1 MGFFLFT
8 RSLRDTTESKK
19 ILEMIINDNQTACFV
34 VNEENQ
40 IVIFNDIL
48 SLFLGWSVNA
58 VARKPLEE
66 VLRHLM
72 SQGHD
77 RETGLPPL
85 DSLKTTFL
93 TFKNFGKRG
102 ALLFKGY
109 PLGGLPSPAGIY
121 FLYRQEDPPTEKI
134 VQQYLAPIIDK
145 LYSRTRQHLA
155 VLALDDYDLREVD
168 RASREI
174 LQTLGP
180 MLQHVRVFL
189 VNRISMDD
197 SSHFARI
204 LFDGPPESVQES
216 LEGILYGD
224 TIFFQRLFGN
234 SGRPALVEHTELP
247 WKYEFLFPFNWY
259 HHVFGW
265 MGIPVASLDIWR
277 NPVRFSWQ
285 DTLMELGQV
294 MGVQRSRMGLL
305 PQYRTLGDSVLDGAS
320 LVKAL
325 DSMIG
330 RTPPRPFVL
339 LLFRIHDMDMRDE
352 FVGLLGKAK
361 RGTDFLADHPEGLVA
376 IFPDEDPTF
385 RQSIADRYKKI
396 FEKLIV
402 SDFRFQCT
410 ISSHGFP
417 SREWTPGEV
426 LSRLNELKGTEVR
439 PAIEMATDDVVFDDW
454 FKKFLLLKDFE

>member
-8 RSLRDTTESKK
+8 RSLRDTSESKK
-19 ILEMIINDNQTACFV
+19 VLEMIVNDNQTACFV

-48 SLFLGWSVNA
+48 SHFLGWSVNA
-58 VARKPLEE
+58 IARKPTQE
-66 VLRHLM
+66 VIRHLM
-72 SQGHD
+72 TQGQD
-77 RETGLPPL
+77 IPVNIPSPETLMNTPHI
-85 DSLKTTFL
+85 
-93 TFKNFGKRG
+93 FKNFGKRG

-109 PLGGLPSPAGIY
+109 PLGGLPPPAGIY
-121 FLYRQEDPPTEKI
+121 FLYRQEDPPTERI
-134 VQQYLAPIIDK
+134 VQQYLVPIVDK
-145 LYSRTRQHLA
+145 LFSRTRPHLA
-155 VLALDDYDLREVD
+155 MLALDDYDLREID
-168 RASREI
+168 KTSRDI

-234 SGRPALVEHTELP
+234 SGRPALVEHTELS

-285 DTLMELGQV
+285 DALGDLGQA
-294 MGVQRSRMGLL
+294 MGIQRSLMGLL
-305 PQYRTLGDSVLDGAS
+305 PHYRTSGEGVLDGES
-320 LVKAL
+320 LLKAL

-339 LLFRIHDMDMRDE
+339 LLFRIHDMNMRDE
-352 FVGLLGKAK
+352 FVRLLGKAK
-361 RGTDFLADHPEGLVA
+361 RGTDFLAEHPDGVVA
-376 IFPDEDPTF
+376 VFPDEDPTF
-385 RQSIADRYKKI
+385 RQSIADRYRKI

-410 ISSHGFP
+410 ISNHGFP
-417 SREWTPGEV
+417 SREWTPREV
-426 LSRLNELKGTEVR
+426 LARLNDVKGTDVR

>member
-8 RSLRDTTESKK
+8 RSLRDATEPKK
-19 ILEMIINDNQTACFV
+19 VLELIVNDNQTACFV

-48 SLFLGWSVNA
+48 SFLLNWSVNA
-58 VARKPLEE
+58 IARKPVEDI
-66 VLRHLM
+66 LRYLAT
-72 SQGHD
+72 QGHD
-77 RETGLPPL
+77 VKVELPPFDHL
-85 DSLKTTFL
+85 SKSFL
-93 TFKNFGKRG
+93 TFKNFGRKG
-102 ALLFKGY
+102 ALLLKGY

-121 FLYRQEDPPTEKI
+121 FLIRQEDPPTEKSIRQYFTPI
-134 VQQYLAPIIDK
+134 VDK

-155 VLALDDYDLREVD
+155 MLALDDYDLREID
-168 RASREI
+168 KASKEI
-174 LQTLGP
+174 LESLGP
-180 MLQHVRVFL
+180 LLQHVRVFL

-204 LFDGPPESVQES
+204 LYDGPPENVQES

-224 TIFFQRLFGN
+224 TVFFQKLSLN
-234 SGRPALVEHTELP
+234 ACRPALVEHTDLP
-247 WKYEFLFPFNWY
+247 WKHEILFPFNWF

-265 MGIPVASLDIWR
+265 VGIPITSLEVWK

-285 DTLMELGQV
+285 EILTELGHSL
-294 MGVQRSRMGLL
+294 GLQRSRMGLL
-305 PQYRTLGDSVLDGAS
+305 PQYQLVGEGVMDRPSLG
-320 LVKAL
+320 KAL

-339 LLFRIHDMDMRDE
+339 LLFRLRDMSMREE
-352 FVGLLGKAK
+352 FIQLLNKAK
-361 RGTDFLADHPEGLVA
+361 RGTDFLGEHPEGLLAV
-376 IFPDEDPTF
+376 FPDEDPAL
-385 RQSIADRYKKI
+385 REAIAERYRKI

-402 SDFRFQCT
+402 SDFRFQCV

-417 SREWTPGEV
+417 SREWTSTDLLVRMDEI
-426 LSRLNELKGTEVR
+426 NGTEVR
-439 PAIEMATDDVVFDDW
+439 PAVEVATDEIVFDDW